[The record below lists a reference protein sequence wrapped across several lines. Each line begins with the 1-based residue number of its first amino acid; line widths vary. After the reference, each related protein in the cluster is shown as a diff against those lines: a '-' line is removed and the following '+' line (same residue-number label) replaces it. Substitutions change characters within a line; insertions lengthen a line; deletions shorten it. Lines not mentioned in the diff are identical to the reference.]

1 MKASKKL
8 LSLLLVVMLL
18 VSAIPFQV
26 FAKTVNSDGSIVVPV
41 VVKVGKNTYN
51 KSITIP
57 ADTSVTLD
65 ETYAMDPATGLVTN
79 PSDKVFNAW
88 YSSTATEPV
97 TDKELDYAW
106 LKDEAPEDY
115 SLTLVLDPKTPPV
128 PTTYTATLKATLD
141 GTEVGSDSKAGITE
155 IELTESLAKSLYT
168 GFDASKHEF
177 KGWANGLTGKQT
189 LTADATFTALFE
201 TKKEVPTGYKASIY
215 VYVNGTLNAPVYEKT
230 GVTNITLGETLY
242 EEIVNAKS
250 LGNVDDFTY
259 AYYAGT
265 ATSGTAIT
273 GSSYTLSADAV
284 YTIVLTAKT
293 PDPVEKEVT
302 FIVDG
307 KRYAV
312 TTCVEGQKPSV
323 PEDPYKA
330 NYTFQGWYSAEN
342 GQGTRLVS
350 GQNWNNSMP
359 TTYYAYFTSNLNPKY
374 DTIRVFVKRYVGN
387 VLKGSE
393 ELAIADNQILRGESV
408 LNWLNSKKD
417 EIDGLVEDKYDGV
430 YTWNPKYFYDNDS
443 NAKLTSQDLVTNGNK
458 SVFIKVYAPQIKV
471 QLYIH
476 KDKVTASPV
485 IKDMDGYRIGDTVTK
500 TAVDTIVKKYYTGSK
515 MKIDGLYTADDWAEL
530 KKGNKPTASADLT
543 VTENG
548 MEIHV
553 LVTNGSATGAD
564 PSNPKTGDYVL
575 TTAVTLMVISGMAAA
590 AVYVVG
596 KKRRV

>member
-18 VSAIPFQV
+18 VSAIPFQA
-26 FAKTVNSDGSIVVPV
+26 FAAPVGVPVRIEKEDGSHVEDKTLTVPDEGVTLSQELGNSLLGASSDYETVCWKSATTGNNLPLTEMLTNATASAAGYSIKLVVRRKEVVP
-41 VVKVGKNTYN
+41 T
-51 KSITIP
+51 T
-57 ADTSVTLD
+57 
-65 ETYAMDPATGLVTN
+65 
-79 PSDKVFNAW
+79 
-88 YSSTATEPV
+88 
-97 TDKELDYAW
+97 
-106 LKDEAPEDY
+106 
-115 SLTLVLDPKTPPV
+115 

-177 KGWANGLTGKQT
+177 KGWQGGLTGKQELKEDT
-189 LTADATFTALFE
+189 TFTAVFE
-201 TKKEVPTGYKASIY
+201 TIKPTGYKASIY
-215 VYVNGTLNAPVYEKT
+215 VYVNGTINLPVYEKT
-230 GVTNITLGETLY
+230 GVTSLTLNKDLY
-242 EEIVNAKS
+242 EEIVNAKK
-250 LGNVDDFTY
+250 LGQVDEFTY
-259 AYYAGT
+259 TFYEGN
-265 ATSGTAIT
+265 ATSGTAVT
-273 GSSYTLSADAV
+273 NATYTLSADAV
-284 YTIVLTAKT
+284 YTVVLTTKT
-293 PDPVEKEVT
+293 ADPVKKDVT

-307 KRYAV
+307 KQYAV
-312 TTCVEGQKPSV
+312 TECTEGQKPSV

-330 NYTFQGWYSAEN
+330 NYTFRGWYSAEN

-476 KDKVTASPV
+476 KDKVTASPN

>member
-1 MKASKKL
+1 MAE
-8 LSLLLVVMLL
+8 
-18 VSAIPFQV
+18 
-26 FAKTVNSDGSIVVPV
+26 DPV
-41 VVKVGKNTYN
+41 VG
-51 KSITIP
+51 I
-57 ADTSVTLD
+57 
-65 ETYAMDPATGLVTN
+65 
-79 PSDKVFNAW
+79 
-88 YSSTATEPV
+88 
-97 TDKELDYAW
+97 
-106 LKDEAPEDY
+106 
-115 SLTLVLDPKTPPV
+115 
-128 PTTYTATLKATLD
+128 
-141 GTEVGSDSKAGITE
+141 AGHQKPDH
-155 IELTESLAKSLYT
+155 A
-168 GFDASKHEF
+168 GGRDD
-177 KGWANGLTGKQT
+177 GKQ
-189 LTADATFTALFE
+189 
-201 TKKEVPTGYKASIY
+201 
-215 VYVNGTLNAPVYEKT
+215 
-230 GVTNITLGETLY
+230 
-242 EEIVNAKS
+242 
-250 LGNVDDFTY
+250 
-259 AYYAGT
+259 
-265 ATSGTAIT
+265 
-273 GSSYTLSADAV
+273 
-284 YTIVLTAKT
+284 
-293 PDPVEKEVT
+293 
-302 FIVDG
+302 
-307 KRYAV
+307 YAV
-312 TTCVEGQKPSV
+312 TECTEGQKPSV

-458 SVFIKVYAPQIKV
+458 SVFIKVNAPQIKV

-476 KDKVTASPV
+476 KDKVTASPN

-500 TAVDTIVKKYYTGSK
+500 TAVDTIVKKYYSGSK

>member
-18 VSAIPFQV
+18 VSAIPFQA
-26 FAKTVNSDGSIVVPV
+26 FAATAEVPVTVVEEDGSHVEDKTLNVPDE
-41 VVKVGKNTYN
+41 G
-51 KSITIP
+51 
-57 ADTSVTLD
+57 VTLNKELGD
-65 ETYAMDPATGLVTN
+65 SLLGASSEYETVCWRSAATDTN
-79 PSDKVFNAW
+79 LPL
-88 YSSTATEPV
+88 TEPLTNATASAAGYSIKLV
-97 TDKELDYAW
+97 VQRKE
-106 LKDEAPEDY
+106 
-115 SLTLVLDPKTPPV
+115 VV
-128 PTTYTATLKATLD
+128 PTTPTTFTATLKATLD
-141 GTEVGSDSKAGITE
+141 GTEVRSDSKAGITE

-215 VYVNGTLNAPVYEKT
+215 VYVNGTLDAPVYEKT
-230 GVTNITLGETLY
+230 GVTNITLGRDLY
-242 EEIVNAKS
+242 EEIVNAKG

-284 YTIVLTAKT
+284 YTIVITTKPT
-293 PDPVEKEVT
+293 DPVQKKVT
-302 FIVDG
+302 FYVDG
-307 KRYAV
+307 EQYAV
-312 TTCVEGQKPSV
+312 TTCTEGQKPSV

-350 GQNWNNSMP
+350 GQNWNDSMP

-387 VLKGSE
+387 VLKGTE
-393 ELAIADNQILRGESV
+393 ELTIENNKILRGESV

-458 SVFIKVYAPQIKV
+458 SVFIKVNAPQIKV

-476 KDKVTASPV
+476 KDKVTASPN

-500 TAVDTIVKKYYTGSK
+500 TAVDTIVKKYYSGSK
-515 MKIDGLYTADDWAEL
+515 MVIQGLYTEADWAAL
-530 KKGNKPTASADLT
+530 KAGNKPTASGDLT
-543 VTENG
+543 VTEDG

-553 LVTNGSATGAD
+553 LVTNATASTAD
-564 PSNPKTGDYVL
+564 PSNPKTGDYIL
-575 TTAVTLMVISGMAAA
+575 DTAVALMVISGLAAA

>member
-18 VSAIPFQV
+18 VSAIPFQA
-26 FAKTVNSDGSIVVPV
+26 FAAPVDVPV
-41 VVKVGKNTYN
+41 TVMEGETALEMNLTLHVPDEG
-51 KSITIP
+51 
-57 ADTSVTLD
+57 VTLNRELGD
-65 ETYAMDPATGLVTN
+65 SLLGASSEYETVCWRSASSGNDLPLTELLTNATASAEGYSIKLV
-79 PSDKVFNAW
+79 VRR
-88 YSSTATEPV
+88 
-97 TDKELDYAW
+97 KE
-106 LKDEAPEDY
+106 
-115 SLTLVLDPKTPPV
+115 VV
-128 PTTYTATLKATLD
+128 PTTPTTFTATLKATLD
-141 GTEVGSDSKAGITE
+141 GHEVGSSSRSGITE
-155 IELTESLAKSLYT
+155 IELTENLAKSLYSD
-168 GFDASKHEF
+168 FDASRHVF
-177 KGWANGLTGKQT
+177 KGWSGGLSGKQT
-189 LTADATFTALFE
+189 LTADATFTAVFE
-201 TKKEVPTGYKASIY
+201 TIKPTGYKASIY
-215 VYVNGTLNAPVYEKT
+215 VYVNGTINLPVYEKT
-230 GVTNITLGETLY
+230 GVTSLTLNKDLY
-242 EEIVNAKS
+242 EEIVNAKK
-250 LGNVDDFTY
+250 LGQVDEFTY
-259 AYYAGT
+259 TFYEGN
-265 ATSGTAIT
+265 ATSGTAVT
-273 GSSYTLSADAV
+273 NATYTLSADAV
-284 YTIVLTAKT
+284 YTVVLTTKT
-293 PDPVEKEVT
+293 ADPVKKDVT

-307 KRYAV
+307 KQYAV
-312 TTCVEGQKPSV
+312 TECTEGQKPSV

-387 VLKGSE
+387 VLKGTE
-393 ELAIADNQILRGESV
+393 ELTIENNKILRGESV

-458 SVFIKVYAPQIKV
+458 SVFIKVNAPQIKV

-476 KDKVTASPV
+476 KDKVTASPN

-500 TAVDTIVKKYYTGSK
+500 TAVDTIVKKYYSGSK
-515 MKIDGLYTADDWAEL
+515 MVIQGLYTEADWAAL
-530 KKGNKPTASADLT
+530 KDGNKPTASGDLT
-543 VTENG
+543 VTEDG

-553 LVTNGSATGAD
+553 LVTNATASTAD
-564 PSNPKTGDYVL
+564 PSNPKTGDYIL
-575 TTAVTLMVISGMAAA
+575 DTAVALMVISGLAAA

>member
-26 FAKTVNSDGSIVVPV
+26 FAKTVNPDDSIVVPV
-41 VVKVGKNTYN
+41 VVKFGKNTYD

-57 ADTSVTLD
+57 ADTNVILN
-65 ETYAMDPATGLVTN
+65 ETYAMDPATGLVTD
-79 PSDKVFNAW
+79 PSVKVFNAW
-88 YSSTATEPV
+88 YSSTSTEPV
-97 TDKELDYAW
+97 TNKELDYAW

-115 SLTLVLDPKTPPV
+115 SLTLVLDPKAPPV

-201 TKKEVPTGYKASIY
+201 TKKEVPTGHKVTVN
-215 VYVNGTLNAPVYEKT
+215 VYVNGVKSDPAFEKT
-230 GVTNITLGETLY
+230 GVTSITLGATLY
-242 EEIVNAKS
+242 DEIATAKS
-250 LGNVDDFTY
+250 LDGADYDYVF
-259 AYYAGT
+259 YAGHAVT
-265 ATSGTAIT
+265 GTAVT
-273 GSSYTLSADAV
+273 GSSYTLDADAV
-284 YTIVLTAKT
+284 YTIVITTKT
-293 PDPVEKEVT
+293 PDPVKKNVH
-302 FIVDG
+302 FFVDNVE
-307 KRYAV
+307 YAV
-312 TTCVEGQKPSV
+312 TECTEGQQPNV

-417 EIDGLVEDKYDGV
+417 EIDGLVEDKYDGA

-476 KDKVTASPV
+476 KDKVTASPN

-500 TAVDTIVKKYYTGSK
+500 TAVDTIVKKYYSGSK

-564 PSNPKTGDYVL
+564 PSNPKTGDYIL
-575 TTAVTLMVISGMAAA
+575 DTAVALMVISGLAAA

>member
-26 FAKTVNSDGSIVVPV
+26 FAAPVDVPVTVVEEDGSHVEDKTLNVPDEGVTLNKELGDSLLGASSEYETVCWRSASSGNDLPLTEPLTNATASAEGYSIKLVVRRKEVVP
-41 VVKVGKNTYN
+41 T
-51 KSITIP
+51 T
-57 ADTSVTLD
+57 
-65 ETYAMDPATGLVTN
+65 
-79 PSDKVFNAW
+79 
-88 YSSTATEPV
+88 
-97 TDKELDYAW
+97 
-106 LKDEAPEDY
+106 
-115 SLTLVLDPKTPPV
+115 

-155 IELTESLAKSLYT
+155 IELTDALAKGLFVD
-168 GFDASKHEF
+168 FDASKHEF
-177 KGWANGLTGKQT
+177 KGWQGGLNGKQELKEDT
-189 LTADATFTALFE
+189 TFTAVFE
-201 TKKEVPTGYKASIY
+201 TIKPTGYKASIY
-215 VYVNGTLNAPVYEKT
+215 VYVNGTINLPVYEKT
-230 GVTNITLGETLY
+230 GVTSLTLNKDLY
-242 EEIVNAKS
+242 EEIVNAKK
-250 LGNVDDFTY
+250 LGQVDEFTY
-259 AYYAGT
+259 TFYEGN
-265 ATSGTAIT
+265 ATSGTAVT
-273 GSSYTLSADAV
+273 NATYTLSADAV
-284 YTIVLTAKT
+284 YTVVLTTKT
-293 PDPVEKEVT
+293 ADPVKKDVT

-307 KRYAV
+307 KQYAV
-312 TTCVEGQKPSV
+312 TECTEGQKPSV

-330 NYTFQGWYSAEN
+330 NYTFRGWYSAEN

-387 VLKGSE
+387 VLKGTE
-393 ELAIADNQILRGESV
+393 ELTIENNKILRGESV

-458 SVFIKVYAPQIKV
+458 SVFIKVNAPQIKV

-476 KDKVTASPV
+476 KDKVTASPN

-500 TAVDTIVKKYYTGSK
+500 TAVDTIVKKYYSGSK
-515 MKIDGLYTADDWAEL
+515 MVIQGLYTEADWAAL
-530 KKGNKPTASADLT
+530 KAGNKPTASGDLT
-543 VTENG
+543 VTEDG

-553 LVTNGSATGAD
+553 LVTNATASTAD
-564 PSNPKTGDYVL
+564 PSNPKTGDYIL
-575 TTAVTLMVISGMAAA
+575 DTAVALMVISGLAAA

>member
-18 VSAIPFQV
+18 VSAIPFQA
-26 FAKTVNSDGSIVVPV
+26 FAAPVGVPVRIEKEDGSHVGNDTLNVPDEGVTLNEELGNSLLGASSAYETVCWKSVATGNNLPLTETLTNATASAAGYSIVLVVRDKEVVP
-41 VVKVGKNTYN
+41 
-51 KSITIP
+51 TI
-57 ADTSVTLD
+57 
-65 ETYAMDPATGLVTN
+65 
-79 PSDKVFNAW
+79 
-88 YSSTATEPV
+88 
-97 TDKELDYAW
+97 
-106 LKDEAPEDY
+106 
-115 SLTLVLDPKTPPV
+115 

-141 GTEVGSDSKAGITE
+141 GAEVESSSRSGITE
-155 IELTESLAKSLYT
+155 IELTENLAKSLYS
-168 GFDASKHEF
+168 GFDASRHVF
-177 KGWANGLTGKQT
+177 KGWSGGLSGKQT
-189 LTADATFTALFE
+189 LTADATFTAVFE
-201 TKKEVPTGYKASIY
+201 TIKPTGYKASIY
-215 VYVNGTLNAPVYEKT
+215 VYVNGTINLPVYEKT
-230 GVTNITLGETLY
+230 GVTSLTLNKDLY
-242 EEIVNAKS
+242 EEIVNAKK
-250 LGNVDDFTY
+250 LGQVDEFTY
-259 AYYAGT
+259 TFYEGN
-265 ATSGTAIT
+265 ATSGTAVT
-273 GSSYTLSADAV
+273 NATYTLSADAV
-284 YTIVLTAKT
+284 YTVVLTTKT
-293 PDPVEKEVT
+293 ADPVKKDVT

-307 KRYAV
+307 KQYAV
-312 TTCVEGQKPSV
+312 TECTEGQKPSV

-387 VLKGSE
+387 VLKGTE
-393 ELAIADNQILRGESV
+393 ELTIENNKILRGESV

-458 SVFIKVYAPQIKV
+458 SVFIKVNAPQIKV

-476 KDKVTASPV
+476 KDKVTASPN

-500 TAVDTIVKKYYTGSK
+500 TAVDTIVKKYYSGSK

-553 LVTNGSATGAD
+553 LVTNGSAAGAD
-564 PSNPKTGDYVL
+564 PSNPKTGDYIL
-575 TTAVTLMVISGMAAA
+575 DTAVALMVISGLAAA

>member
-26 FAKTVNSDGSIVVPV
+26 FAKTVNPDGSIVVPV
-41 VVKVGKNTYN
+41 VVKFGKNTYD

-57 ADTSVTLD
+57 ADTSVILD
-65 ETYAMDPATGLVTN
+65 ETYAMDPATGLVTD
-79 PSDKVFNAW
+79 PSVKVFNAW

-97 TDKELDYAW
+97 TNKELKYAW

-115 SLTLVLDPKTPPV
+115 SLTLVLDPKTPSV

-141 GTEVGSDSKAGITE
+141 GTEVGSVSKAGITE

-201 TKKEVPTGYKASIY
+201 TKKEVPTGYKVTVN
-215 VYVNGTLNAPVYEKT
+215 VYVNGVKSDPAFEKT
-230 GVTNITLGETLY
+230 GVTSITLGATLY
-242 EEIVNAKS
+242 DEIATAKS
-250 LGNVDDFTY
+250 LDGADYDYVF
-259 AYYAGT
+259 YAGHAVT
-265 ATSGTAIT
+265 GTAIT
-273 GSSYTLSADAV
+273 NSTYTLSADAV
-284 YTIVLTAKT
+284 YTIVLTTKT
-293 PDPVEKEVT
+293 PDPVTKQVH
-302 FIVDG
+302 FFVDNVE
-307 KRYAV
+307 YAV
-312 TTCVEGQKPSV
+312 TDCTEGQQPNV
-323 PEDPYKA
+323 PADPYKA

-458 SVFIKVYAPQIKV
+458 SVFIKVNAPQIKV

-476 KDKVTASPV
+476 KDKVTASPN

-500 TAVDTIVKKYYTGSK
+500 TAVDTIVKKYYSGSK

-564 PSNPKTGDYVL
+564 PSNPKTGDYIL
-575 TTAVTLMVISGMAAA
+575 DTAVALMVISGLAAA

>member
-26 FAKTVNSDGSIVVPV
+26 FAKTVNPDGSIVVPV
-41 VVKVGKNTYN
+41 VVKFGKNTYN

-57 ADTSVTLD
+57 ADTNVILD
-65 ETYAMDPATGLVTN
+65 ETYAMDPATGLVTD
-79 PSDKVFNAW
+79 PSVKVFNAW
-88 YSSTATEPV
+88 YSSTSTEPV
-97 TDKELDYAW
+97 TNKELDYAW

-115 SLTLVLDPKTPPV
+115 SLTLVLDPKAPPV

-201 TKKEVPTGYKASIY
+201 TKKEVPTGHKVTVN
-215 VYVNGTLNAPVYEKT
+215 VYVNGVKSDPAFEKT
-230 GVTNITLGETLY
+230 GVTSITLGATLY
-242 EEIVNAKS
+242 DEIATAKS
-250 LGNVDDFTY
+250 LDGADYDYVF
-259 AYYAGT
+259 YAGHAVT
-265 ATSGTAIT
+265 GTAVT
-273 GSSYTLSADAV
+273 GSSYTLDADAV
-284 YTIVLTAKT
+284 YTIVITTKT
-293 PDPVEKEVT
+293 PDPVKKNVH
-302 FIVDG
+302 FFVDNVE
-307 KRYAV
+307 YAV
-312 TTCVEGQKPSV
+312 TECTEGQQPNV

-408 LNWLNSKKD
+408 LDWLNSKRD

-458 SVFIKVYAPQIKV
+458 SVFIKVNAPQIKV

-476 KDKVTASPV
+476 VGKVTASPV
-485 IKDMDGYRIGDTVTK
+485 IKDMDGYRVGDTVTK
-500 TAVDTIVKKYYTGSK
+500 TAVDTVVKKYYSGSK

-564 PSNPKTGDYVL
+564 PSNPKTGDYIL
-575 TTAVTLMVISGMAAA
+575 DTAVALMVISGLAAA